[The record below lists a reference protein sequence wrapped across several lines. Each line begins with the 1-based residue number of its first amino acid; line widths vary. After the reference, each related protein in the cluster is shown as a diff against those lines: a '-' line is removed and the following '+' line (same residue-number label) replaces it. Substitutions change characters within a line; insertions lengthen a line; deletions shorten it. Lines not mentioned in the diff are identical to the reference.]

1 MKEVEMESVILKLR
15 GAKTL
20 VNAMASVPGSYDI
33 NDKVS
38 ACFIIEDAIQAVID
52 ELNAAMEN

>member
-1 MKEVEMESVILKLR
+1 MKETDLENIVNKLR

-20 VNAMASVPGSYDI
+20 VNAIGAVPGSYDP
-33 NDKVS
+33 NEKAY
-38 ACFIIEDAIQAVID
+38 ACFIIEDAIQAAID